1 MPGRII
7 KNIKKAASSNPV
19 FVLDEIDKVESGIH
33 GDPASALLEVLDP
46 EQNSEFHDNYLDLDY
61 DLSNVMFIATA
72 NNINKIPAALLDRM
86 ELLEVPG
93 YVTEEKMEITK
104 RHLLPKILEN
114 HGLSS
119 KNLKVNLNEIRFIID
134 NYTRESGVRE
144 LSNVLASLVRKTAVK
159 AVSTKNYSEKATQ
172 ESIIQSLGNPKYLHD
187 EYFATKCP
195 GIVPGLAWTSS
206 GGELLYIEAL
216 LSNGNGTLNIT
227 GNLGKVMKESAEI
240 AINYLCA
247 NEDKLGI
254 DHRMFKEFDLSLHF
268 PEGAVPKDGPSAGI
282 SIFTCLASVY
292 TQRPVKQKIA
302 MTGELTLSG
311 RVLAVGGIKEK
322 ILGAKRAGIKTIFM
336 SEYNKRDIEEIN
348 PLYIDGLKFVY
359 VKTAMELIPLV
370 LEKDKVENCVK
381 LKTKRTKR
389 QNKNVDTD

>member
-1 MPGRII
+1 
-7 KNIKKAASSNPV
+7 
-19 FVLDEIDKVESGIH
+19 
-33 GDPASALLEVLDP
+33 
-46 EQNSEFHDNYLDLDY
+46 
-61 DLSNVMFIATA
+61 MFIATA